1 MELITI
7 LFWIS
12 SICIMPLWVMMIAF
26 PKHNF
31 TKQIVGNPLCLSPML
46 ICYSI
51 AVIPSLPDLFMTFAT
66 QMPTPEIV
74 NDLFSDKDTRLL
86 GWLHFLALDTLGGR
100 WIWSRLQSQSKPLI
114 QSAPT
119 LILCM
124 MVAPLGILIGLI
136 TTIDRENQVH
146 SD

>member
-1 MELITI
+1 MGYDDC
-7 LFWIS
+7 FS
-12 SICIMPLWVMMIAF
+12 
-26 PKHNF
+26 KHNL
-31 TKQIVGNPLCLSPML
+31 TKQIVEASLSFSNVNLLFDCCDPKFTRFIYDICSTKCPL
-46 ICYSI
+46 
-51 AVIPSLPDLFMTFAT
+51 
-66 QMPTPEIV
+66 EIV

-136 TTIDRENQVH
+136 TTIDKEK
-146 SD
+146 SCPFGLI

>member
-12 SICIMPLWVMMIAF
+12 SVSIMPLWMMMIVI
-26 PKHNF
+26 PNHEI
-31 TKQIVGNPLCLSPML
+31 TKKIVGNPLCLLPML

-51 AVIPSLPDLFMTFAT
+51 AVIPSLPDLLVTFST

-74 NDLFSDKDTRLL
+74 NDLFSDEKTRLL

-100 WIWSRLQSQSKPLI
+100 WMWSRFQSQSKPLI

-119 LILCM
+119 LLLCM

-136 TTIDRENQVH
+136 MTFEKENQAH